1 MKDVRLVYMYKT
13 LLSSKADPGIPCP
26 VHVWYFLFQIYGQF
40 GICCCCC
47 LQPLFL
53 WASKPI
59 NSLHAVQF
67 FSLFPCQILGLCAF
81 RNGRSNK
88 NQTQRLGNG
97 AGKGVSGSFSFSPL
111 FFPFIIIVSIG
122 KCSCLLRNGRPSTTR
137 ALASDCAFVSRSNQI
152 QSFQFCCR
160 KNWLTYAY
168 I

>member
-13 LLSSKADPGIPCP
+13 LLSSKADPGILCP

-67 FSLFPCQILGLCAF
+67 FSLFSCQILGLCAF
-81 RNGRSNK
+81 RNGRSNQ

-97 AGKGVSGSFSFSPL
+97 AGKGVTGSFSLNPL
-111 FFPFIIIVSIG
+111 FIPFIIIVSIG
-122 KCSCLLRNGRPSTTR
+122 KCPCLLRNSRPSTTR
-137 ALASDCAFVSRSNQI
+137 ALASDCAFVSWSNQI
-152 QSFQFCCR
+152 QSFHFCCR